1 MAVFW
6 ASARCNLVAYK
17 KHIAQNFTKWS
28 PFYIKFTNLN
38 LQSWYKNIFITGD
51 FIKFFRAPFWKKTSR
66 RQLLKLHMKLFI
78 IIKAYEDSF
87 VEWFNNES
95 TLTHSFEKDL
105 NPPRI
110 SVQNLII
117 VSPNRRK
124 KDIKMP
130 LCLSNPMWKRY

>member
-1 MAVFW
+1 M
-6 ASARCNLVAYK
+6 
-17 KHIAQNFTKWS
+17 
-28 PFYIKFTNLN
+28 
-38 LQSWYKNIFITGD
+38 
-51 FIKFFRAPFWKKTSR
+51 
-66 RQLLKLHMKLFI
+66 
-78 IIKAYEDSF
+78 KAYEDSF

-124 KDIKMP
+124 KDIKMS
-130 LCLSNPMWKRY
+130 LCLSNPMWKRYYNAVVSVEPHVKKFNKITTIEARKSETFLF